1 VAPEPLD
8 QRVVDDA
15 RAGEGS
21 AVERVLRHHQP
32 TMYALC
38 RRVLGNDADAADA
51 TQEAM
56 IAVVRGLPRFDG
68 RSALS
73 TWIYRVTTNA
83 ALDEVRRRRRRPLI
97 SDDVDRGAASGDGV
111 DPADRGGPALDDT
124 VADRLRLDAAL
135 DSLSPE
141 FRTVVVLRDV
151 IGLDYAE
158 IAAVLDLAPGTVR
171 SRISRGRSALARAL
185 DPRPDPTPARNLPA
199 ADDVTPSDAP

>member
-111 DPADRGGPALDDT
+111 DLADRGGPALDDT

-141 FRTVVVLRDV
+141 FRTAVVLRDV

-171 SRISRGRSALARAL
+171 SRISRGRSALAQAL

>member
-1 VAPEPLD
+1 VPADPLD
-8 QRVVDDA
+8 PSVLDAA
-15 RAGEGS
+15 RAGDQA
-21 AVERVLRHHQP
+21 AVGQVLRTHQP
-32 TMYALC
+32 SMHALC
-38 RRVLGNDADAADA
+38 RRMLGNDADAADA

-83 ALDEVRRRRRRPLI
+83 ALDEVRRRRRRPLTT
-97 SDDVDRGAASGDGV
+97 DDVDAA
-111 DPADRGGPALDDT
+111 ADRAGGSAPSLDDT

-135 DSLSPE
+135 ADLSPE
-141 FRTVVVLRDV
+141 FRAVVVLRDV

-158 IAAVLDLAPGTVR
+158 IADVLDLAPGTVR

-185 DPRPDPTPARNLPA
+185 DVTSAAPRNLPA
-199 ADDVTPSDAP
+199 SGDVTPSDAP

>member
-1 VAPEPLD
+1 VPSEPIER
-8 QRVVDDA
+8 RVIDAA
-15 RAGEGS
+15 RAGDAA

-32 TMYALC
+32 TMYAVC
-38 RRVLGNDADAADA
+38 RRMLGNDADAADA

-83 ALDEVRRRRRRPLI
+83 ALDEVRRRRRRPLTA
-97 SDDVDRGAASGDGV
+97 DELDRGSADGDHG
-111 DPADRGGPALDDT
+111 APALDDT
-124 VADRLRLDAAL
+124 VAERLRLDAAL
-135 DSLSPE
+135 ADLSPE

-151 IGLDYAE
+151 LGLDYAE
-158 IAAVLDLAPGTVR
+158 IAEVLDLAPGTVR

-185 DPRPDPTPARNLPA
+185 DTTSSPARNLSTP
-199 ADDVTPSDAP
+199 DDVTPSDAP

>member
-1 VAPEPLD
+1 VPAEPVD
-8 QRVVDDA
+8 RRVVDAA
-15 RAGEGS
+15 RAGDGA
-21 AVERVLRHHQP
+21 AVEQVLRHHQP
-32 TMYALC
+32 TMFALC
-38 RRVLGNDADAADA
+38 RRMLGNDADAADA

-83 ALDEVRRRRRRPLI
+83 ALDEVRRRRRRPLTTH
-97 SDDVDRGAASGDGV
+97 DPDTGAVGADV
-111 DPADRGGPALDDT
+111 PDRGGPALDDT

-135 DSLSPE
+135 DALSPE

-151 IGLDYAE
+151 VGLDYAE
-158 IAAVLDLAPGTVR
+158 IADVLDLAPGTVR
-171 SRISRGRSALARAL
+171 SRISRGRSALAQAL
-185 DPRPDPTPARNLPA
+185 DVTSGPPRNQQA